1 VLEVAGRIR
10 VGAGADSRATRRTG
24 ASNGGRTERER
35 ERERE
40 RQRLWKCEVVRM
52 EDVVVEVV
60 VVVPSGELTAE
71 GIFGGVEGLSESE
84 SSEERVRASEN
95 SSEGGG

>member
-1 VLEVAGRIR
+1 
-10 VGAGADSRATRRTG
+10 
-24 ASNGGRTERER
+24 
-35 ERERE
+35 
-40 RQRLWKCEVVRM
+40 M
-52 EDVVVEVV
+52 EDVVVQVV